1 MSPTAKSN
9 RTVALNFTP
18 SISSRLPA
26 LLTEQSLNI
35 IQEAKAISPVGKL
48 CKLYRALDGADL
60 SDDWDDSV
68 QGTRDVF
75 RGLAQ
80 SMLRRS
86 MLEVPKGTPITTQE
100 GLNELLAWIFQG
112 LESDGACHVMTQWII
127 RRN

>member
-1 MSPTAKSN
+1 MSPTATSD
-9 RTVALNFTP
+9 RAAGLNFTT

-26 LLTEQSLNI
+26 LLTEQSLDI
-35 IQEAKAISPVGKL
+35 VQEDKAISPIGKL
-48 CKLYRALDGADL
+48 CKSYHALDGADL
-60 SDDWDDSV
+60 SDDWEDSV
-68 QGTRDVF
+68 QGTRDVL

-86 MLEVPKGTPITTQE
+86 MLEVLKGVPITTQE

-112 LESDGACHVMTQWII
+112 LESDGACNVMTQWII